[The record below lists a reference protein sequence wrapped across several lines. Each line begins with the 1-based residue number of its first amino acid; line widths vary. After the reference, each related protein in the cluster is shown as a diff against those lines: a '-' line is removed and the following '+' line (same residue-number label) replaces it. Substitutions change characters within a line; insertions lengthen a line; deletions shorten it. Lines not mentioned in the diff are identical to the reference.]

1 MKLLLNL
8 LVILLLVIAPT
19 PKAVAQES
27 VSMDFFYDNLQPYGT
42 WREVGSYGYCWQPRE
57 VDADWRPF
65 SEGRWVYTDAGWT
78 WDSDE
83 AFGWAV
89 YHYGRWAN
97 VDDMGWIWI
106 PGMEWSPGWVS
117 WRHNSDYIGWAPL
130 PPEAHFRHETGFRG
144 WVDDYYDIG
153 PRNYCFVTARDFGAR
168 RLRSVFIDA
177 RQNLTIIRETTN
189 ITNIYYEN
197 NLIHNDG
204 PRYES
209 LAKVSRNPIA
219 HYKLER
225 RQRFEEDPRNWREEH
240 GRSRVSDDSFSLF
253 APSFKEHG
261 KEGPRNTGV
270 KLERPQVNRGWQ
282 HAGSEPEVDELRKA
296 MRSKVKP
303 PEDLPRPPKFPNP
316 VENSKPKNDPR
327 DAKNEGPSKIKP
339 NQEQPPGV
347 RDHPPVTPEEKPKKS
362 ERPPG
367 PDSDKAKP
375 RENKDPSE
383 PARPHSNDRPPEP
396 EIRKPRPAEP
406 KAERVEPRREPEVR
420 QPKSEKP
427 QADPRPKQ
435 RPPEAKPP
443 QREPKSEPKRE
454 PQSEPKREP
463 QSEPKREPQSGPKR
477 EPQSGPK
484 REPQQPEAKPSQGP
498 KKPDTSDEEN
508 DQRKGKGKKKD
519 NTTL

>member
-1 MKLLLNL
+1 MKLFRNL
-8 LVILLLVIAPT
+8 LAILLLVMAPA
-19 PKAVAQES
+19 PKALAQES
-27 VSMDFFYDNLQPYGT
+27 VSMDFFYDTLQPYGT

-97 VDDMGWIWI
+97 VEDAGWIWI

-130 PPEAHFRHETGFRG
+130 PPEARFRRETGFRG

-168 RLRSVFIDA
+168 RLRSVLIDA

-209 LAKVSRNPIA
+209 LAKVSRNPIG
-219 HYKLER
+219 HYKLDR

-282 HAGSEPEVDELRKA
+282 HAGSEPEMDELRQA
-296 MRSKVKP
+296 MRSKIKP
-303 PEDLPRPPKFPNP
+303 PEDLPRPPKFTNP
-316 VENSKPKNDPR
+316 AENPKPKNDAR
-327 DAKNEGPSKIKP
+327 DAKNELPSKSKLK
-339 NQEQPPGV
+339 QEPPS
-347 RDHPPVTPEEKPKKS
+347 RPQDHPPVTPEAKPKQS
-362 ERPPG
+362 ERPPE
-367 PDSDKAKP
+367 PDKPKP

-383 PARPHSNDRPPEP
+383 PPRPRGSDRPSEP
-396 EIRKPRPAEP
+396 QIRKAQPAEP
-406 KAERVEPRREPEVR
+406 KPEAGPRREPEVR
-420 QPKSEKP
+420 QPKPEKP
-427 QADPRPKQ
+427 KQ
-435 RPPEAKPP
+435 KPPEVKSPP
-443 QREPKSEPKRE
+443 RETK
-454 PQSEPKREP
+454 
-463 QSEPKREPQSGPKR
+463 SGPKH
-477 EPQSGPK
+477 EPK
-484 REPQQPEAKPSQGP
+484 REPQQPETKPTQGP
-498 KKPDTSDEEN
+498 KKPDTSEEER
-508 DQRKGKGKKKD
+508 DKGKAKGKKKD
-519 NTTL
+519 NPTP